1 MAPKCTNEQFT
12 GIAGKKIYVINSK
25 AVYLSL
31 IYRSMA
37 PIYMMFQ
44 SKAYECNI
52 FIHLERVDRKNYHFN
67 SNIWIKYN
75 RKTKKKHA
83 HAECETTV
91 KHVKIRFKLR

>member
-1 MAPKCTNEQFT
+1 M
-12 GIAGKKIYVINSK
+12 
-25 AVYLSL
+25 SL

-37 PIYMMFQ
+37 PIYKMFQ
-44 SKAYECNI
+44 SKAYECI
-52 FIHLERVDRKNYHFN
+52 IVIHSERVDRKNDLFN

-83 HAECETTV
+83 HAECETSV